1 MKHESLRV
9 ALDALRYQH
18 PTGVTTHNQCYR
30 CRTGTA
36 RGSGPC
42 VQCIAAELV
51 HEWRVP
57 FPLVET
63 LIAAHRKAREAI
75 CELEDVR
82 DLVIK
87 AAGG

>member
-1 MKHESLRV
+1 MPETLERN
-9 ALDALRYQH
+9 A
-18 PTGVTTHNQCYR
+18 T
-30 CRTGTA
+30 
-36 RGSGPC
+36 
-42 VQCIAAELV
+42 ELV
-51 HEWRVP
+51 QEWRVP